1 MKKFCID
8 QDVQA
13 EELNYELDELC
24 NMAEG
29 GAL

>member
-8 QDVQA
+8 QDGQA

-24 NMAEG
+24 NMAEM
-29 GAL
+29 